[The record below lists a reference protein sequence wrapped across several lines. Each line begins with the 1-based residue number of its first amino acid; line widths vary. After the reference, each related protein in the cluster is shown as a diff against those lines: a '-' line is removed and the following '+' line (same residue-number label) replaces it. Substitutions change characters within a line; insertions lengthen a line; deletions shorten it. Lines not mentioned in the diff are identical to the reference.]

1 MASTS
6 RWLLSE
12 WVEMMNGKGYVSVI
26 SWLAKMMEACGLL
39 GGVIQG
45 FQLGV
50 GDSGLAE
57 DRQGFSRAQLVITPV
72 QNTEDRLETLESPS
86 LTPVFVQKAFP
97 YSDYQRQSAETTEAK
112 QRDRPTRGAAQAQRQ
127 VPRLDEERLCSLL
140 PQFGVPG
147 TKEAQIR
154 RKVLILLW
162 RMLSR
167 LSPHLSC

>member
-1 MASTS
+1 MKEGKRKGERMASTS

-72 QNTEDRLETLESPS
+72 QNTEDRLETVESPS
-86 LTPVFVQKAFP
+86 LTPVFVQRL
-97 YSDYQRQSAETTEAK
+97 SLI
-112 QRDRPTRGAAQAQRQ
+112 QATK
-127 VPRLDEERLCSLL
+127 DSLL
-140 PQFGVPG
+140 KPRRPSSGIGQRGERHKHSAKFQDW
-147 TKEAQIR
+147 TKNGCVLSFPSLVFQG
-154 RKVLILLW
+154 RKKLKSEG
-162 RMLSR
+162 RS
-167 LSPHLSC
+167 